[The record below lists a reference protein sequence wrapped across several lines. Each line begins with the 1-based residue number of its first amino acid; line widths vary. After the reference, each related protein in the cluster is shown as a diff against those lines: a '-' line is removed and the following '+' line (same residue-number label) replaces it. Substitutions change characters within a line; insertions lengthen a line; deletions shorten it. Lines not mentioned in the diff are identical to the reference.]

1 MTATAGADD
10 EARALPR
17 HAERFL
23 DQLRVE
29 RGLSA
34 NSLAAYRRD
43 LALYGAYLAEAGLA
57 GPADASRDDL
67 AAFVAWLRSRDGA
80 GGKPYADSTV
90 ARTLVA
96 VRGLHKFLVTEG
108 LAADDP
114 ARELAGPRGEQP
126 LPKALSLAEVERL
139 LEAPTGD
146 SPGALRDR
154 AMLELL
160 YACGLRISEL
170 VGLDA
175 DDVDTDE
182 RVVRVRGKG
191 GRERF
196 VPLGRVAAAAADD
209 WRVRGRPAL
218 EPAGPALVINQRG
231 GRLTRQGA
239 WKVLTRHAD
248 RVGLGGRVSPH
259 TLRHS
264 FATHL
269 LEGGADVRVVQELL
283 GHASVRTTQIYTR
296 VTDTRLRAVYDLAHP
311 RSGSAEDEAGGG
323 EAGDGEAGDAG
334 AGDGEAGDGEAGDG
348 GAGEP
353 GAGA

>member
-1 MTATAGADD
+1 MTATADAEGQAG
-10 EARALPR
+10 ALPR

-23 DQLRVE
+23 DQLRIE

-43 LALYGAYLAEAGLA
+43 LALYGAYLDEAGLVS
-57 GPADASRDDL
+57 PTDADRDDVT
-67 AAFVAWLRSRDGA
+67 AFVAWLRSRDGA

-96 VRGLHKFLVTEG
+96 VRGFHKFLVTEG
-108 LAADDP
+108 LAAQDP
-114 ARELAGPRGEQP
+114 ARELAGPRGERP
-126 LPKALSLAEVERL
+126 LPKALTVAEVERL
-139 LEAPTGD
+139 LEAPAGD
-146 SPGALRDR
+146 EPGPLRDR

-170 VGLDA
+170 VGLDV
-175 DDVDTDE
+175 DDVDTAE
-182 RVVRVRGKG
+182 RLVRARGKG
-191 GRERF
+191 GRQRF
-196 VPLGRVAAAAADD
+196 VPLGRMAAEAVDA
-209 WRVRGRPAL
+209 WRVRARPAL
-218 EPAGPALVINQRG
+218 QPGESALMVNQRG

-239 WKVLTRHAD
+239 WKILTRHAE
-248 RVGLGGRVSPH
+248 RVGLAGRVSPH

-311 RSGSAEDEAGGG
+311 RSGSGDDDPAGADPGTSDG
-323 EAGDGEAGDAG
+323 AADGEAGA
-334 AGDGEAGDGEAGDG
+334 
-348 GAGEP
+348 
-353 GAGA
+353 

>member
-1 MTATAGADD
+1 MTATADAEGQAG
-10 EARALPR
+10 ALPR

-23 DQLRVE
+23 DQLRIE

-43 LALYGAYLAEAGLA
+43 LALYGAYLGEAGLA
-57 GPADASRDDL
+57 SPTDAGRD
-67 AAFVAWLRSRDGA
+67 AVTAFVAWLRSRDGA

-96 VRGLHKFLVTEG
+96 VRGFHKFLVTEG
-108 LAADDP
+108 LASQDP
-114 ARELAGPRGEQP
+114 ASELAGPRGERP
-126 LPKALSLAEVERL
+126 LPKALTLAEVERL
-139 LEAPTGD
+139 LEAPVGD
-146 SPGALRDR
+146 EPGALRDR

-170 VGLDA
+170 VGLDV
-175 DDVDTDE
+175 DDVDTAE
-182 RVVRVRGKG
+182 RLVRARGKG
-191 GRERF
+191 GRQRF
-196 VPLGRVAAAAADD
+196 VPLGRMAADAVD
-209 WRVRGRPAL
+209 AWRVRGRPAL
-218 EPAGPALVINQRG
+218 QPGESALMVNQRG

-239 WKVLTRHAD
+239 WKILTRHAE
-248 RVGLGGRVSPH
+248 RIGLAGRVSPH

-311 RSGSAEDEAGGG
+311 RSGLDDDPAGVELGGG
-323 EAGDGEAGDAG
+323 AGATDGTADGEAGA
-334 AGDGEAGDGEAGDG
+334 
-348 GAGEP
+348 
-353 GAGA
+353 